1 MPTSRTTFNKRLKE
15 RARQEKRAEKE
26 MRRAQR
32 KQTNDSDEPT
42 QSTQSTADLT
52 IVHDEEGVP
61 VGFDFHDFAK

>member
-32 KQTNDSDEPT
+32 KQTTDSDEPT